1 MAVNA
6 FIGGCD
12 DQFGTK
18 SLLRVAPIKKLMI
31 LSILS
36 DDIEIDVAFF
46 SFFTHSKSCDMKSA
60 CD

>member
-1 MAVNA
+1 MAAKA

-18 SLLRVAPIKKLMI
+18 SQLRVAPIKKYME

-36 DDIEIDVAFF
+36 DDIGINVAGFF
-46 SFFTHSKSCDMKSA
+46 SPILNLAT
-60 CD
+60 